1 MQLYVFFS
9 THLLPRILN
18 DTLHCRPV
26 AEIVE
31 YTYLV
36 GKVPFGVQGQSPG
49 GGLGAKPPEA
59 ERFFLFQRV
68 ILALNRGGAAT
79 ISGGFKGGGGR
90 AAAAR
95 PSHLQGRPIRGAAA
109 PRPLLDP
116 SLNPWED

>member
-49 GGLGAKPPEA
+49 GGLGQSPQKLNVFSFSESDFGIKTGGVRPPSVED
-59 ERFFLFQRV
+59 L
-68 ILALNRGGAAT
+68 RGV
-79 ISGGFKGGGGR
+79 GGG

-95 PSHLQGRPIRGAAA
+95 PSHLQGRPKRGAAA
-109 PRPLLDP
+109 PRP
-116 SLNPWED
+116 PWIRH